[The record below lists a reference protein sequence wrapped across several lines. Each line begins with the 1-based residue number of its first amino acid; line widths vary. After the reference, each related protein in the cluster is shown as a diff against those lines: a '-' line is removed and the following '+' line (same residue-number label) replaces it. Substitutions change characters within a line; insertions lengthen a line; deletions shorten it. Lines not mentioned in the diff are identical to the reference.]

1 MTNSLIMNFL
11 NAEGARA
18 SITVANIKD
27 GLTQE
32 IVSAA
37 MDVIISKNIFSTTG
51 GDLKF
56 KDSAQIVNKATTDLI
71 VK

>member
-11 NAEGARA
+11 NAEGAKT
-18 SITVANIKD
+18 SITIANIKD
-27 GLTQE
+27 GLTEE

-37 MDVIISKNIFSTTG
+37 MDVIILKNIFSTTG

>member
-11 NAEGARA
+11 NAEGAKS
-18 SITVANIKD
+18 SISIANIKD
-27 GLTQE
+27 DLTQE

-37 MDVIISKNIFSTTG
+37 MDVIILKNIFSTTG

-56 KDSAQIVNKATTDLI
+56 KDSAQLVSKDTTDLT